1 MSAPLTPA
9 PSATATATAAS
20 PPALALFHVD
30 KRFPGVHALKD
41 VSIEIRP
48 GEVVGLVGENGAG
61 KSTLMKI
68 LSGVYQPD
76 SGDILLDGRKTRFVS
91 ASDAM
96 SQGIGMVF
104 QEQSLLTN
112 LTVGENIYLGNEKQF
127 TRFGIVDWRALYAAA
142 SRQLAKVQIDAD
154 PRTRADDLDFAAR
167 QMVELAKALTLE
179 ENAPGHLV
187 ILLDEPTSVLERA
200 EIDILFAR
208 VRALRARASF
218 IFVSHRLDEVL
229 ELSDRIYVMKD
240 GAVVAELAAAEA
252 DVTQLHHLM
261 VGRSL
266 QAEYY
271 REPLQQPYRDEVV
284 LEIDGLRHGSAY
296 RDISFK
302 LHAGEILGIAGVI
315 GSGRE
320 ELTRTLAGFAPHDG
334 GRLLAHGREVRLRT
348 PAEAVDV
355 GIGYVPRERRVEGLV
370 LFLPVAANI
379 TLADLG
385 GLTRAGLIDT
395 REERRLAEDWV
406 KRLKVRT
413 PGINTLCL
421 NLSGGNQQKVVL
433 AKWLNA
439 QSRILILDHPTRG
452 LDVGAK
458 EEVYELIRAVTAEGV
473 AVILTSD
480 TLEETIGLS
489 HTVLVMRDGAI
500 THRTDASPGHKPKQV
515 DLIGHMV

>member
-1 MSAPLTPA
+1 MS
-9 PSATATATAAS
+9 TALAAS
-20 PPALALFHVD
+20 ALSLVKVD
-30 KRFPGVHALKD
+30 KRFPGVHALKA
-41 VSIEIRP
+41 VSIDIRR
-48 GEVVGLVGENGAG
+48 GEVVGLIGENGAG

-76 SGDILLDGRKTRFVS
+76 SGEILIAAQPTRL
-91 ASDAM
+91 ANAADAN
-96 SQGIGMVF
+96 SKGIGMVF

-112 LTVGENIYLGNEKQF
+112 LTVGENIYLGNEAQF
-127 TRFGIVDWRALYAAA
+127 TRFGIVDWRRLYAAA
-142 SRQLAKVQIDAD
+142 ARQLVKVQVDVD
-154 PRTRADDLDFAAR
+154 PRMRADDLDFAAR

-179 ENAPGHLV
+179 EHAGGHLV

-200 EIDILFAR
+200 EIEILFAR
-208 VRALRARASF
+208 VRALKSRASF

-229 ELSDRIYVMKD
+229 ELADRIYVMKD
-240 GAVVAELAAAEA
+240 GAVVADLMAAEA
-252 DVTQLHHLM
+252 DVTKLHQLM

-271 REPLQQPYRDEVV
+271 REPLQKPFHKNVMLEVDE
-284 LEIDGLRHGSAY
+284 LSLGHAY
-296 RDISFK
+296 KNVSFK
-302 LHAGEILGIAGVI
+302 LHAGEILGITGVI
-315 GSGRE
+315 RSGRE
-320 ELTRTLAGFAPHDG
+320 ELTRTLAGFAPHDS
-334 GRLLAHGREVRLRT
+334 GRLLVAGREVWLTT
-348 PAEAVDV
+348 PAEAVDF
-355 GIGYVPRERRVEGLV
+355 GLGYIPRDRRVEGLV

-385 GLTRAGLIDT
+385 SLTHYGLIDVG
-395 REERRLAEDWV
+395 EERRLAKSWV
-406 KRLKVRT
+406 NRLNVRT
-413 PGINTLCL
+413 PSINTLCL

-439 QSRILILDHPTRG
+439 KAKILILDHPTRG

-458 EEVYELIRAVTAEGV
+458 EEVYELVRAITAEGV

-489 HTVLVMRDGAI
+489 HTVLVMRDGVV
-500 THRTDASPGHKPKQV
+500 THRAEANPGKKPRQI

>member
-1 MSAPLTPA
+1 MSA
-9 PSATATATAAS
+9 AAAH
-20 PPALALFHVD
+20 PALSLVGVD

-41 VSIEIRP
+41 VSIEVRR
-48 GEVVGLVGENGAG
+48 GEVVGLIGENGAG

-76 SGDILLDGRKTRFVS
+76 SGQIIIAGRPAKFEN
-91 ASDAM
+91 AADANKK
-96 SQGIGMVF
+96 GIGMVF

-112 LTVGENIYLGNEKQF
+112 LTVGENIYLGNEAQF

-142 SRQLAKVQIDAD
+142 ARQLVKVQVDVD
-154 PRTRADDLDFAAR
+154 PRLRADDLGFAAR

-179 ENAPGHLV
+179 EVAGDHLV

-200 EIDILFAR
+200 EIEILFAR
-208 VRALRARASF
+208 VRALKARASF

-240 GAVVAELAAAEA
+240 GAVVADLKAADASA
-252 DVTQLHHLM
+252 TKLHHLM

-271 REPLQQPYRDEVV
+271 REPLQKPFREDVV
-284 LEIDGLRHGSAY
+284 LEAENLSFGHAY
-296 RDISFK
+296 TDVSFK

-320 ELTRTLAGFAPHDG
+320 ELTRTLAGFAPHGG
-334 GRLLAHGREVRLRT
+334 GRLLVGGRAVRFAT
-348 PAEAVDV
+348 PAEAVDF
-355 GIGYVPRERRVEGLV
+355 GIGYIPRERRVEGLV

-379 TLADLG
+379 TLADIG
-385 GLTRAGLIDT
+385 SLTRYGLIDA
-395 REERRLAEDWV
+395 REERRLAKSWV
-406 KRLKVRT
+406 GRLNIRT
-413 PGINTLCL
+413 PGIDTLCL

-439 QSRILILDHPTRG
+439 KAKILILDHPTRG

-458 EEVYELIRAVTAEGV
+458 EEVYELVRAITAEGL

-489 HTVLVMRDGAI
+489 HTLIVMRDG
-500 THRTDASPGHKPKQV
+500 RTTYRTEANPGHKPRQI